1 MHSLDRLLALVRRT
15 QLPTIIRSTEGE
27 EACVVLP
34 LALYERLSGGI
45 ASEGT
50 QQGSASEAGQVFA
63 EPQSEADPFLETLFG
78 SIPSKKAGTALEA
91 GESSVRLQDLLGQNQ
106 QTEGYSAVSAAFHQK
121 GDLADRFAFDGLDVR
136 ILPHSRQKM
145 SLEQDSL
152 DES

>member
-1 MHSLDRLLALVRRT
+1 MNSLDRLLELVRRT

-45 ASEGT
+45 ASEAT
-50 QQGSASEAGQVFA
+50 RQSSAPEVEQLSA

-78 SIPSKKAGTALEA
+78 SIPSKRAGTALEE
-91 GESSVRLQDLLGQNQ
+91 GESSVRLQDLLGLNQ
-106 QTEGYSAVSAAFHQK
+106 QTGVYSGVSAAFPQK
-121 GDLADRFAFDGLDVR
+121 EDLEDRFAFDGLDFR

-145 SLEQDSL
+145 TIE
-152 DES
+152 